1 LKQQF
6 DPASVYPGPGDGEPP
21 RSVLTVEHL
30 VDRWRARRNDI
41 RVVTGHFP
49 LCTVEVLDAPFVT
62 LTLVREPVERTLS
75 QLRHY
80 RESTPE
86 AAETP
91 LEQIYEDP
99 VQFEL
104 VHNHMVKMFALD
116 AAEMTDGAMTPMEF
130 TAERLEQAKARL
142 ATVDAVGLQERFNE
156 FCTEVSRLFA
166 WELGGPIFMNRTRPV
181 EVSQSF
187 RRQIATDNVLD
198 AELYEFAR
206 ELCVRRRTGPG

>member
-1 LKQQF
+1 
-6 DPASVYPGPGDGEPP
+6 VYPGPGDGDPP
-21 RSVLTVEHL
+21 RSVLTVDHL
-30 VDRWRARRNDI
+30 VERFRARRNEI

-49 LCTVEVLDAPFVT
+49 LCTAELLDAPFVT
-62 LTLVREPVERTLS
+62 LTLLREPVERTLS

-86 AAETP
+86 AAATP

-99 VQFEL
+99 VRFEL
-104 VHNHMVKMFALD
+104 VHNHMVKMFALEAD
-116 AAEMTDGAMTPMEF
+116 EMTDGVMTPMVY
-130 TAERLEQAKARL
+130 TKERLDQAKARL

-156 FCTEVSRLFA
+156 FCAEVGRRFA

-187 RRQIATDNVLD
+187 RRRIATDNVLD

-206 ELCVRRRTGPG
+206 QLWDARRTETT